1 MATTKRAKPKIN
13 GYRIGKEIGRG
24 GMSVVY
30 SAINDK
36 LKSSHAIKVFDV
48 PECANRAT
56 LAEKFAAETRLLAS
70 LRHPNIVRVT
80 DCGTTSD
87 GRPWYAMDL
96 LDGDSLAVRMSQPNP
111 PSPDEIARWYGEIRS
126 ALAYCHSRGIVH
138 GDIKPENIILD
149 GERGAIL
156 ADFGIARILDE
167 DLRRRMDISSATLPG
182 NLGTTLTLAPECR
195 RGGKATPASD
205 VYSFGVVM
213 HKLVT
218 GIWFDGSPRA
228 FSLIGEYSQQW
239 AALLSDMLVSDPS
252 ERPGDASQLPEAAPS
267 TAVPQASALRENAC
281 SAAPNPHSPWYR
293 KPNVWIA
300 IVAFL
305 TLALLGYLLER
316 QERNDKIEE
325 RLLFGE
331 EITP

>member
-1 MATTKRAKPKIN
+1 MKKTAKPKVS
-13 GYRIGKEIGRG
+13 GYRLGKEIGRG

-30 SAINDK
+30 SATNDK

-126 ALAYCHSRGIVH
+126 ALAYCHTRGIVH

-182 NLGTTLTLAPECR
+182 NLGTTLTLPPECR

-213 HKLVT
+213 HKLAT
-218 GIWFDGSPRA
+218 GIWFDGSTRA
-228 FSLIGEYSQQW
+228 FSLIGEYAPQW
-239 AALLSDMLVSDPS
+239 AALLSDMLASDPS
-252 ERPGDASQLPEAAPS
+252 ERPGDASQLPETPPS
-267 TAVPQASALRENAC
+267 TAVPQAPALRESAC
-281 SAAPNPHSPWYR
+281 PAVPNLHTPWYR
-293 KPNVWIA
+293 KPGAWIA
-300 IVAFL
+300 VAAFL
-305 TLALLGYLLER
+305 ALALLGYLLER

-325 RLLFGE
+325 RLLLGE